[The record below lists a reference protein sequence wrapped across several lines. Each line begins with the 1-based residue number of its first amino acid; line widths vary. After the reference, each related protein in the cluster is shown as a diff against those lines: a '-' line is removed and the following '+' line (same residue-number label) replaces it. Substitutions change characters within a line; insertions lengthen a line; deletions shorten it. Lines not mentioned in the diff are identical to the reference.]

1 LLLNETTSSLIT
13 EEGQNAMMSNRR
25 TEYLT
30 RTGILMALS
39 DHEIARVCTAETADR
54 LLEGDEYLDLEE
66 LHRGVRHAL
75 GMTTPTSRV
84 LPRKAI
90 HQNTWIK
97 ILTRMAAPPSAWAEI

>member
-1 LLLNETTSSLIT
+1 
-13 EEGQNAMMSNRR
+13 M
-25 TEYLT
+25 
-30 RTGILMALS
+30 GILMALS
-39 DHEIARVCTAETADR
+39 DHEIARVCIAETADR

-97 ILTRMAAPPSAWAEI
+97 ILTRMAAPPSAWAQI